1 MRLAEEIYNKL
12 TQLFP
17 AEEKFGLIA
26 RLRRSGASIASNIA
40 EGCATSSAAHFR
52 KFLEYA
58 TGSTFEIETQLLIAA
73 NVYTGLKENIEKILP
88 LINEVQK
95 MLNSLIE
102 KLKQDSH
109 KWLTA
114 NG

>member
-1 MRLAEEIYNKL
+1 MQLLQSL
-12 TQLFP
+12 TF
-17 AEEKFGLIA
+17 KK
-26 RLRRSGASIASNIA
+26 N
-40 EGCATSSAAHFR
+40 
-52 KFLEYA
+52 LENA
-58 TGSTFEIETQLLIAA
+58 TGSAFEIETQLLIAA
-73 NVYTGLKENIEKILP
+73 RVYADLKENIEKMLP
-88 LINEVQK
+88 MINEVQK